1 MPRIARPTGAWA
13 YTRRGHRRASSE
25 PISMKT
31 TRAPCT
37 KATAPAAKS
46 IGSVCWVV
54 QLRGQYFRRLGERGA
69 VPGEVP
75 AADERGPGTRPRLRS
90 VVPAEGIRLVGEDHQ
105 RGVDRGD
112 LLPRQPR
119 VAVGVGG
126 EDVADAEPGEHVA
139 GEGVPAEH

>member
-25 PISMKT
+25 PTSMKT

-37 KATAPAAKS
+37 KATAPAARS
-46 IGSVCWVV
+46 IASVCWVP
-54 QLRGQYFRRLGERGA
+54 QRCGQYFRRLGQRRA

-75 AADERGPGTRPRLRS
+75 AADEGGPGARPRLRS
-90 VVPAEGIRLVGEDHQ
+90 VVPAKGVRLVGEDHQ
-105 RGVDRGD
+105 GGVDRRD
-112 LLPRQPR
+112 LRPRQPR

-126 EDVADAEPGEHVA
+126 EDVAHAEPGEHVA
-139 GEGVPAEH
+139 GE